1 MTALGWPFIVAA
13 AAGAVARFVVD
24 RGVQARVH
32 STFPWGTL
40 AVNLLGCVALGLL
53 VGLARHESLDDDAL
67 FALGTGGVGSFTTFS
82 TVSIQVVRFAL
93 DDDAADVAV
102 RYLSATIVLGAVAA
116 AAGLGTAAA
125 MG

>member
-1 MTALGWPFIVAA
+1 MTAVGWPFVVAA

-24 RGVQARVH
+24 RGVQARVR
-32 STFPWGTL
+32 SAFPWGTL
-40 AVNLLGCVALGLL
+40 AVNLVGCAILGLM
-53 VGLARHESLDDDAL
+53 VGLARREGLDDDAL

-93 DDDAADVAV
+93 DSEAPDVAV

-116 AAGLGTAAA
+116 AVGLGAAA
-125 MG
+125 AVG